1 MTGLYEIGQAP
12 KDNRT
17 FTTSEIALA
26 SGYSKEGVRGLL
38 NKFRIK
44 CKIRPT
50 QTSREAVWD
59 YTAYKAVM
67 DWKKEKDE
75 IRKSKEIKQP
85 TKEYVQTL
93 EELKKT
99 HPLVRDV
106 RFFRLS
112 YFPETIPECFKELD

>member
-1 MTGLYEIGQAP
+1 MDYDIGQFP
-12 KDNRT
+12 VNGRT

-38 NKFRIK
+38 NKLRIK

-85 TKEYVQTL
+85 IKEEVQTL
-93 EELKKT
+93 EELKKA

-112 YFPETIPECFKELD
+112 YFPETTPECFKELD